1 MKCIFQLILVNNVTF
16 AEESEI
22 SEEMIQD
29 CCREQMA
36 GYKRPKKIVFIKEDE
51 MPRTPTGKIL
61 HRKLRD
67 KFSWRAKKIYRQ
79 TQGFALLLFNFSG
92 NVSKSII

>member
-1 MKCIFQLILVNNVTF
+1 
-16 AEESEI
+16 
-22 SEEMIQD
+22 MIMD

-67 KFSWRAKKIYRQ
+67 KFS
-79 TQGFALLLFNFSG
+79 
-92 NVSKSII
+92 